1 MIIGLTG
8 GIATGKSTAAKY
20 LEQKGAEII
29 DADKIAHQVS
39 RKGEK
44 GWQKVVSE
52 FGEEIL
58 KEDNEFDR
66 AKLAKIVF
74 SNSVKR
80 KKLESLLHPI
90 IIKKM
95 KEKANK
101 YLNQNKTVVLM
112 APLLFEA
119 GIDKFCDQV
128 WLIAASQEEQIKR
141 IIKRDGI
148 TKEEAIKRIE
158 SQMSQAEKKEKS
170 DIVITNNDSK
180 EKLKKKIDY
189 YWDKTIRE
197 T

>member
-8 GIATGKSTAAKY
+8 GIASGKSTAAEY
-20 LEQKGAEII
+20 LEQKGAEVI

-39 RKGEK
+39 RKGEQ
-44 GWQKVVSE
+44 GWQKVVNE

-58 KEDNEFDR
+58 KENDEFDR
-66 AKLAKIVF
+66 AKLADIVF
-74 SNSVKR
+74 SDPVKR

-128 WLIAASQEEQIKR
+128 WLIAAAREVQIKR

-148 TKEEAIKRIE
+148 TREEAINRIE
-158 SQMSQAEKKEKS
+158 SQMPLAEKKEKS
-170 DIVITNNDSK
+170 DVVISNNDSIENLK
-180 EKLKKKIDY
+180 EKIDH
-189 YWDKTIRE
+189 YWDKIM
-197 T
+197 